1 MISWLVVTSVSISQ
15 MRDQCRG
22 SSDAHCLRTHGPT
35 PSILWR
41 WSTTM
46 MYWRFRLL
54 HNLWVTYGTQVWQLE
69 WWKETNLFKVLL
81 STKEDEFHNL
91 CLCPQQAHIL
101 CVCAH
106 MRKCIPRPMQIKLH
120 VGLFFPLSVFV
131 RVMHVRTHAIAFF
144 MIPWARVYRCTPR
157 APPSLMWPRWVW
169 KGNPRT
175 RDPQCRSHL
184 RPLMMGQRVSRPNRG
199 RLSLAHTRTRAQW
212 PFIVVS
218 ADLQPVHLP
227 LLAAALMHSCYDGGW
242 MGVMQRWRLCKLFS
256 PSLISLLLF
265 PNCYLSLNATVS
277 PQNSNHIHH
286 VLGSTDQ

>member
-1 MISWLVVTSVSISQ
+1 MEVKRHYVTLKIQAAAQSMNDIRHSSMTARV
-15 MRDQCRG
+15 MEGDQFIQ
-22 SSDAHCLRTHGPT
+22 SAA
-35 PSILWR
+35 
-41 WSTTM
+41 
-46 MYWRFRLL
+46 
-54 HNLWVTYGTQVWQLE
+54 
-69 WWKETNLFKVLL
+69 

-91 CLCPQQAHIL
+91 CLYPQHTYIL
-101 CVCAH
+101 CVFAH

-144 MIPWARVYRCTPR
+144 MTPWARVYRCTPR

-227 LLAAALMHSCYDGGW
+227 LLAVALMHSCYDGGW
-242 MGVMQRWRLCKLFS
+242 MGVMQRWRLCELFS

-265 PNCYLSLNATVS
+265 PNRYLSLNATVS
-277 PQNSNHIHH
+277 PQSSNHIYH
-286 VLGSTDQ
+286 VLGSTDH